1 MIRLSRRGRK
11 VRDTILACLFVAVF
25 LFPFYSAILCSLTPY
40 DKLGN
45 QHILP
50 HYFRYQSY
58 IEIWTR
64 NNIARGLMNSSIY
77 AFGITITVLCV
88 AIPAAYCISRFRF
101 TGRKAYLFMIL
112 WTQMLPQVIIVL
124 PLFVLIRSIGIADTY
139 LSVIVTAS
147 ALNLPFPIW
156 LLKGYFDTISFELD
170 EAAMIDGCTRLQ
182 ALIKIII
189 PTARPG
195 ILTAAILTLTE
206 GWALFLIPL
215 VLVADDDKQPL
226 TTVIYRMLAELQVRW
241 DLVMAATMVGVAVS
255 VILFSFIQK
264 YVVGGLMTGAIKE

>member
-1 MIRLSRRGRK
+1 
-11 VRDTILACLFVAVF
+11 
-25 LFPFYSAILCSLTPY
+25 
-40 DKLGN
+40 
-45 QHILP
+45 
-50 HYFRYQSY
+50 
-58 IEIWTR
+58 
-64 NNIARGLMNSSIY
+64 MNSSIY